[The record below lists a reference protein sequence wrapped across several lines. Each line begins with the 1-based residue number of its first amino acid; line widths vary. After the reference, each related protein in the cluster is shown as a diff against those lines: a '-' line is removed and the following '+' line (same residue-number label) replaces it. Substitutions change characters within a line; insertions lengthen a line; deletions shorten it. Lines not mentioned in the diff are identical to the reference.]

1 MESSFNKI
9 ISEKDLPQVART
21 LLERA
26 GQSRVFT
33 LSGDLGAG
41 KTTLIRT
48 VCSLLGVPASE
59 INSPTYGLVNE
70 YVGDTKI
77 YHLDLYRLNR
87 LEEALDIGI
96 EDILY
101 SCYFCFIEWPEL
113 IEPVLP
119 DDTVTIKLEI
129 PQETTRKT
137 IF

>member
-1 MESSFNKI
+1 MKSSFNKI

-101 SCYFCFIEWPEL
+101 SGYFCFIEWPEL

-129 PQETTRKT
+129 QQETTRKI

>member
-1 MESSFNKI
+1 M

-101 SCYFCFIEWPEL
+101 SGYFCFIEWPEL

>member
-96 EDILY
+96 EDIL
-101 SCYFCFIEWPEL
+101 SRGYFCFIEWPEL
-113 IEPVLP
+113 IEPGHP

-129 PQETTRKT
+129 QQETTRKI

>member
-101 SCYFCFIEWPEL
+101 SGYFCFIEWPEL

-129 PQETTRKT
+129 QQETTRKI

>member
-1 MESSFNKI
+1 MKSSFNKI
-9 ISEKDLPQVART
+9 ITEKDLPEVAQT

-26 GQSRVFT
+26 GQRKIFT
-33 LSGDLGAG
+33 LAGDLGAG

-48 VCSLLGVPASE
+48 VCSLLGVPSSE

-70 YVGDTKI
+70 YAGDTKI

-101 SCYFCFIEWPEL
+101 SGHFCFIEWPEL

-129 PQETTRKT
+129 EQETTRKI